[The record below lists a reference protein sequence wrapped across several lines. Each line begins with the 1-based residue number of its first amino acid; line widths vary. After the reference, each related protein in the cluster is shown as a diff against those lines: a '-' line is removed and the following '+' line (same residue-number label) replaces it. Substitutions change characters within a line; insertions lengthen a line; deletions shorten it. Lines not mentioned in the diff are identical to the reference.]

1 MKPESSES
9 TTPQP
14 PMDRRVRR
22 SRSALMRA
30 AITLVGERG
39 TTAVAVSEI
48 AEAADVS
55 RQVLYQQFGD
65 RDGLLLQAGLDL
77 ARRELIEGPAYG
89 SYDSTDM
96 TDRAGVLAMARHF
109 AEYRGFYRAMFTG
122 SCAFDLNKALT
133 ELITPA
139 NREVVRQRYG
149 AHLDPELVDDLAT
162 FLTGGASAVV
172 NTWVVEGEEPLDP
185 EEFTD
190 RLMRMVPVV
199 AAALGRSTTPP
210 RNQEQRR

>member
-1 MKPESSES
+1 MKQEPTES
-9 TTPQP
+9 TTPP
-14 PMDRRVRR
+14 PRMDRRVRR

-30 AITLVGERG
+30 AIALVTERG
-39 TTAVAVSEI
+39 TTAVPVSEI

-65 RDGLLLQAGLDL
+65 RDGLLLRAALDL
-77 ARRELIEGPAYG
+77 ARRELIEGPAY
-89 SYDSTDM
+89 DSADM

-109 AEYRGFYRAMFTG
+109 AEHRGFYRAMFTG
-122 SCAFDLNKALT
+122 SCAFDLNRALT
-133 ELITPA
+133 ELIIPA
-139 NREVVRQRYG
+139 NREVVRHRHG
-149 AHLDPELVDDLAT
+149 TDLAPELVDDLAT

-172 NTWVVEGEEPLDP
+172 NTWVVAGEEPLDP

-199 AAALGRSTTPP
+199 ATALGRSTTPAP
-210 RNQEQRR
+210 NQEQRR

>member
-1 MKPESSES
+1 MKQEPSEP

-22 SRSALMRA
+22 SRSALIRA
-30 AITLVGERG
+30 AIALVTERG
-39 TTAVAVSEI
+39 TTAVPVSEI

-77 ARRELIEGPAYG
+77 ARRELIESPP
-89 SYDSTDM
+89 YDSADM
-96 TDRAGVLAMARHF
+96 TDHAGVLAMARHF
-109 AEYRGFYRAMFTG
+109 AEHRGFYRAMLTG

-133 ELITPA
+133 ELLVPV
-139 NREVVRQRYG
+139 NREFVRQRYG
-149 AHLDPELVDDLAT
+149 GHLDPELVDDLAT

-185 EEFTD
+185 EKFTD
-190 RLMRMVPVV
+190 RLLRMAPVV
-199 AAALGRSTTPP
+199 AAAPGRSTPP
-210 RNQEQRR
+210 PPHQERHR

>member
-1 MKPESSES
+1 MAPEPTDS
-9 TTPQP
+9 TPPQP

-22 SRSALMRA
+22 SRSALTRA
-30 AITLVGERG
+30 AIALVAERG
-39 TTAVAVSEI
+39 TTAIPVSEI

-65 RDGLLLQAGLDL
+65 RDGLLLQAALDL
-77 ARRELIEGPAYG
+77 ARRELIEGLPNDAA
-89 SYDSTDM
+89 DM

-109 AEYRGFYRAMFTG
+109 AEHRAFYRAMFTG
-122 SCAFDLNKALT
+122 SCAFDLNQALT
-133 ELITPA
+133 ELITPV
-139 NREVVRQRYG
+139 NRDVVRRRYG

-172 NTWVVEGEEPLDP
+172 NTWIVAGEEPLDP

-199 AAALGRSTTPP
+199 TAVLGRSTPLPTP
-210 RNQEQRR
+210 NQEPRR

>member
-1 MKPESSES
+1 MKPEPSAPAGP
-9 TTPQP
+9 TTPRP

-30 AITLVGERG
+30 AIALVTERG
-39 TTAVAVSEI
+39 TTAIPVSEI

-65 RDGLLLQAGLDL
+65 RDGLLLRAALDL
-77 ARRELIEGPAYG
+77 ARRELIEGPAYEAA
-89 SYDSTDM
+89 DA

-109 AEYRGFYRAMFTG
+109 AEHRGFYRAMLTG
-122 SCAFDLNKALT
+122 SRAFDLNRGLT
-133 ELITPA
+133 ELIVPA
-139 NREVVRQRYG
+139 NREVVRRRYG
-149 AHLDPELVDDLAT
+149 TDLAPELVDDLAT

-172 NTWVVEGEEPLDP
+172 NTWVVEGEDPLDP

-190 RLMRMVPVV
+190 RLMRMLPVV
-199 AAALGRSTTPP
+199 ATALGRSTTPAP
-210 RNQEQRR
+210 NQEQRR